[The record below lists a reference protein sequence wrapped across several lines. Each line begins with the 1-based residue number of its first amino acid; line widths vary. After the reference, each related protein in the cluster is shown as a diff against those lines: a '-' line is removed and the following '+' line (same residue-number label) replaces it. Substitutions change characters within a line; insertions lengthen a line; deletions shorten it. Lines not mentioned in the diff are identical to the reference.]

1 MHNLIGSPTFSDHTQ
16 AECECGWKSSRQE
29 GWGQYPSAI
38 VFSEHLNH
46 QEEMGVPVTQKSKDD
61 LRYAAAVMTG
71 GVDLKEDR
79 PCKWFY
85 LMALFVTAGVLIG
98 YYVT

>member
-1 MHNLIGSPTFSDHTQ
+1 MHSLIGSPTFKDHTQ

-71 GVDLKEDR
+71 GLGAVKDR
-79 PCKWFY
+79 PWRVFFRR
-85 LMALFVTAGVLIG
+85 LFSVFRGE
-98 YYVT
+98 